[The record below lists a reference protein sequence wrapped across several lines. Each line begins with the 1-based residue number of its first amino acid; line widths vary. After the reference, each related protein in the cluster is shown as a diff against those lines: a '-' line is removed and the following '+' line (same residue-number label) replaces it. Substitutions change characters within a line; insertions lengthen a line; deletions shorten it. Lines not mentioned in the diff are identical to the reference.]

1 MKKRPS
7 KGTSLELKVD
17 QDRIFEELSERLY
30 TSYLEA
36 FRELIIQNPFDADAK
51 KVEVN
56 VGSDAIEIQDD
67 GTGMDRRLIDEFLV
81 IGSDVKE
88 DKEQTSGGRPV
99 IGGKGIGRLS
109 WAQLGN
115 KTVIYTQANQEA
127 HFIEM
132 VRGSRSVKVHQVAP
146 LWDHN
151 GTKWTITE
159 LHKRIRPKEVYTY
172 LCDTG
177 GLLTIFFEDFDV
189 RVNGTSLREQLP
201 EGRSFDIT
209 FALKDKKEVKGV
221 GVVTGKVERLSIC
234 VNYVKVVDRVFGG
247 VGGFVNAN
255 FLKETSDR
263 NNIIENEDYDTFVKG
278 LRSYL
283 RKELVA
289 LSEDDQVLRSY
300 LETFKHFARTNRV
313 SPIASKIPVE
323 VIGIGEKRI
332 GDLKGD
338 VVFTNTHDDGAEMA
352 VLNGYTV
359 VLATDEYLPH
369 LVRMVHPDARSIF
382 DVDVGGRAESS
393 MGSERSRVLLS
404 SAGRLVRQAFKLIDP
419 SKIYESTGVSI
430 RMPKLDVASIAAS
443 AVESS
448 GRSAGKGGGKGDA
461 KEAAKAPARATRLAS
476 NTITARGI
484 KISFVEYSNKAEP
497 SFSSSSEI
505 YLNTN
510 NEFVEKVF
518 DAPRQLVP
526 LFLVD
531 PVAHELSHIMLD
543 SRSHD
548 EDFVKLNDYLRYNL
562 FLGHL
567 SELTGIG
574 ETGKASAQP

>member
-1 MKKRPS
+1 MKKRPVE
-7 KGTSLELKVD
+7 GTSLELRVD

-56 VGSDAIEIQDD
+56 MGSDVITIEDD
-67 GTGMDRRLIDEFLV
+67 GTGMDRKLIEEFLV

-88 DKEQTSGGRPV
+88 EKKQTSGGRPM

-115 KTVIYTQANQEA
+115 KAVIYTQSNQDA

-132 VRGSRSVKVHQVAP
+132 IRGSRSVKVHQVAP

-159 LHKRIRPKEVYTY
+159 LHRKIRPREVYSY

-189 RVNGTSLREQLP
+189 RVNGLSLREQLP
-201 EGRSFDIT
+201 EGKSFDIS
-209 FALKDKKEVKGV
+209 FSLKDNREVKGV

-263 NNIIENEDYDTFVKG
+263 NNIIENEDYDAFVKG
-278 LRSYL
+278 LRSCL
-283 RKELVA
+283 RKQMVA

-300 LETFKHFARTNRV
+300 VETFKHFARTNRV
-313 SPIASKIPVE
+313 AAIASKIPVE
-323 VIGIGEKRI
+323 IIGIGEKRI

-338 VVFTNTHDDGAEMA
+338 IIFTNAHDDRAEMA

-359 VLATDEYLPH
+359 VLAADEYLPH
-369 LVRMVHPDARSIF
+369 LIKMVHPDAKSIL

-393 MGSERSRVLLS
+393 VTSERSRVLLS

-419 SKIYESTGVSI
+419 SRIYESTGVVI
-430 RMPKLDVASIAAS
+430 KMPKLDADSVAAS
-443 AVESS
+443 VVEAS
-448 GRSAGKGGGKGDA
+448 GRPEKGLGGSGA
-461 KEAAKAPARATRLAS
+461 PRQPGRAAARGTRLAS

-531 PVAHELSHIMLD
+531 PVAHELSHIMLGT
-543 SRSHD
+543 RVHD

-562 FLGHL
+562 FLEHL
-567 SELTGIG
+567 SELTMVGG
-574 ETGKASAQP
+574 AK

>member
-1 MKKRPS
+1 MKKRPTT
-7 KGTSLELKVD
+7 GTSLELKVD

-56 VGSDAIEIQDD
+56 IQPDVIEIEDD
-67 GTGMDRRLIDEFLV
+67 GTGMDGELIEEFLI
-81 IGSDVKE
+81 IGSDVKDE
-88 DKEQTSGGRPV
+88 IKQSSRGRPY

-115 KTVIYTQANQEA
+115 KAVIYTQADGQA

-132 VRGSRSVKVHQVAP
+132 IRGSRSVKVHEVSP

-159 LHKRIRPKEVYTY
+159 LHRKIRSSEVYTY

-189 RVNGTSLREQLP
+189 RVNGSSLREQLP
-201 EGRSFDIT
+201 EGKRFDIR
-209 FALKDKKEVKGV
+209 FAVKDANEVRGV
-221 GVVTGKVERLSIC
+221 GVLTGKVERLSIC

-247 VGGFVNAN
+247 IGGFVNAD

-263 NNIIENEDYDTFVKG
+263 NNIIENEDYELFVKG
-278 LRSYL
+278 LRAVL
-283 RKELVA
+283 RKEMIA

-300 LETFKHFARTNRV
+300 LETFKHFARTHRV
-313 SPIASKIPVE
+313 TPIAAKMPVE
-323 VIGIGEKRI
+323 AISIGEKRI

-338 VVFTNTHDDGAEMA
+338 IVFTNSHDDQAEMA

-359 VLATDEYLPH
+359 VLALDEYVPH
-369 LVRMVHPDARSIF
+369 LIRMVHPDARCIL
-382 DVDVGGRAESS
+382 DVEVGGRVDSS
-393 MGSERSRVLLS
+393 ASSERTRVLLS

-419 SKIYESTGVSI
+419 ERIYEQTGITVRVPRPDPVARAPVQGPQTIPAQVDGRTQDGRGPSSKISPRG
-430 RMPKLDVASIAAS
+430 A
-443 AVESS
+443 
-448 GRSAGKGGGKGDA
+448 
-461 KEAAKAPARATRLAS
+461 RLAT

-484 KISFVEYSNKAEP
+484 RISFVEYSNQAEP
-497 SFSSSSEI
+497 SFSSTDEI

-510 NEFVEKVF
+510 NEFVDKVI
-518 DAPRQLVP
+518 DAPKQLIP

-531 PVAHELSHIMLD
+531 PVAHELSHIMLGT
-543 SRSHD
+543 RVHD

-562 FLGHL
+562 FLSHL
-567 SELTGIG
+567 TEISGIAAARQG
-574 ETGKASAQP
+574 